1 MPTDRDS
8 SLAELVVAQPRAA
21 AVFERLRLDYCCG
34 GATTLVDACARRGLD
49 PDTVVA
55 LLDALQDEPPELER
69 LAAHDVG
76 RASIAELCDHIVLA
90 HHGPLRPALDRIDHL
105 LATVVRVHGK
115 DHPSLNDVDRLF
127 SALRSDLQEHV
138 NLEEDRLF
146 PACRTLEASGDTAFD
161 ELLPQQAKRSAW
173 VEMRL
178 ARKEQGLAEAPGK
191 CRFQPFDRRGVEP
204 FVAGG
209 ARGEAPEFAGVP
221 WRGDD
226 QRAVAG
232 NFAW

>member
-1 MPTDRDS
+1 MPTDRDT

-34 GATTLVDACARRGLD
+34 GASTLADACARRGLD
-49 PDTVVA
+49 PETVVA

-90 HHGPLRPALDRIDHL
+90 HHGPLHPALDRIDHL

-146 PACRTLEASGDTAFD
+146 PACRTLEASGDTVFDDGLLALLEDDHTATGDTICAIRELTGGFD
-161 ELLPQQAKRSAW
+161 EHRALCSTHRQLLAQLRAFELDLHQHVHEENNILFPRVRA
-173 VEMRL
+173 RL
-178 ARKEQGLAEAPGK
+178 AAA
-191 CRFQPFDRRGVEP
+191 
-204 FVAGG
+204 
-209 ARGEAPEFAGVP
+209 
-221 WRGDD
+221 
-226 QRAVAG
+226 
-232 NFAW
+232 